1 MSERN
6 LELRLLHSIPNRARF
21 SYRFPK
27 GNFIQPI
34 LLRIELEKL
43 PYIQSVRVNEI
54 LRNIIIH
61 YTGDEQTLIIIQKQ
75 ILEIL
80 YKLLLVAN
88 KQHSDQSYIALR
100 KEIPSSIEV
109 VRSLTALLLEPFLPT
124 NTLKSVF
131 SIIASTP
138 ILASGIKEAINE
150 GATSRVL
157 EAIAIAIS
165 LYRQDYRT
173 ANSTN
178 FMLTLGEYIEEMT
191 MYKSDDLLKELSK
204 PQDSDAWVER
214 EVNGKSELIL
224 IPSQDIKIGDIVVVG
239 AGDSISIDGHIISG
253 EALVNQISMTG
264 EATPVRRARGDR
276 VLSGTIV
283 QEGRIKIWAEGVGDE
298 TATARIKNYIQE
310 TLVQK
315 SSIQLTASKMAD
327 NLVPVTLGLAII
339 SYLFNRDLIR
349 VASVLQADYSCALKL
364 ATPVAFKA
372 AISSA
377 GKNGIIIKGAKSLES
392 LNDVE
397 VFVFDKTGTLTQ
409 GDLEVIGVHS
419 FDSSWQEEDILN
431 LSASIEEHYFHPVAE
446 AVVRAAKQK
455 DFIHIHHDEVTFI
468 VAHGVKSYIDG
479 KEVLIGNRHFLED
492 DEGIDMSGHDSQIQ
506 SLLDSGHTP
515 LFIGYDNR
523 LLGLILLKDTVRAN
537 AKLAIDRLRRSGVK
551 EIIMLT
557 GDEDSKAREIAQEL
571 GIDRYFAKLLPTQ
584 KAEILESIMKEGKKV
599 AFVGDGINDA
609 PALIKADSGIGMH
622 RGADIAKASADIVLL
637 RDDIES
643 VAEARE
649 FAMQCL
655 SKVRKN
661 FKITVVVNSA
671 ILALATFG
679 KLSPIQTAF
688 LHNGTTIV
696 LLFNALQAINLK
708 KN

>member
-6 LELRLLHSIPNRARF
+6 LELRLLHSIPNRVRF

-696 LLFNALQAINLK
+696 LLFNALQTINLK